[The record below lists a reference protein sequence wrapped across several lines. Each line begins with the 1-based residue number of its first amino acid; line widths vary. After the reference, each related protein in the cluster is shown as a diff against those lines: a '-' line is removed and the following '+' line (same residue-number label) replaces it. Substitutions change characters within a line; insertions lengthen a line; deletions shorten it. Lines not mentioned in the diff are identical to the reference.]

1 MCHKKKILC
10 NNIYKDPKKKKQ
22 TYVEQSREME
32 WDQPSNEAKL

>member
-1 MCHKKKILC
+1 MCHKKKYYVI
-10 NNIYKDPKKKKQ
+10 IYTKTQKKKR